1 MESRFEIVEADLSRE
16 DHQRDVVAMVDAY
29 ARDPMGNDGPLPDE
43 VYARL
48 IDGLRRHPT
57 TLIYLAYAGN
67 EAVGIATC
75 FIGFSTFYARPLINI
90 HDLGVV
96 PEYRGRGVGRELL
109 AAIDGKARELG
120 CCKVTLEVLADN
132 VRARAIYER
141 AGFGPA
147 VYGGN
152 TSGTLF
158 YAKVL
163 KIAEGA

>member
-1 MESRFEIVEADLSRE
+1 MDSAIAIVEADLSRK
-16 DHQRDVVAMVDAY
+16 DHQRDVVAMIDAY
-29 ARDPMGNDGPLPDE
+29 ARDPMGNDGPLPDD
-43 VYARL
+43 VYDRL
-48 IDGLRRHPT
+48 IDGLRGHPT
-57 TLIYLAYAGN
+57 TLIYLAYAGD

-75 FIGFSTFYARPLINI
+75 FVGFSTFYARPLVNI

-96 PEYRGRGVGRELL
+96 PSFRGRGIGRALL
-109 AAIDGKARELG
+109 AAVEAKARELG
-120 CCKVTLEVLADN
+120 CCKVTLEVLSDN

-163 KIAEGA
+163 

>member
-1 MESRFEIVEADLSRE
+1 MNASLFVVEADLSRA
-16 DHQRDVVAMVDAY
+16 DHQRDVVAMIDAY
-29 ARDPMGNDGPLPDE
+29 ARDPMGNDGPLSDE
-43 VYARL
+43 VYDRL
-48 IDGLRRHPT
+48 IDGLRAHPT
-57 TLIYLAYAGN
+57 TLIYLAYAGG

-75 FIGFSTFYARPLINI
+75 FVGFSTFYARPLVNI

-96 PEYRGRGVGRELL
+96 PAFRGRGVGRELL
-109 AAIDGKARELG
+109 GAIEAKARALG
-120 CCKVTLEVLADN
+120 CCKITLEVLADN
-132 VRARAIYER
+132 DRARAIYER

-163 KIAEGA
+163 

>member
-1 MESRFEIVEADLSRE
+1 MDSAIAIVEADLSRE

-29 ARDPMGNDGPLPDE
+29 ARDPMGNDGPLSDD
-43 VYARL
+43 VYDRL
-48 IDGLRRHPT
+48 IDGLRGHPT
-57 TLIYLAYAGN
+57 TLVYLAYAGG
-67 EAVGIATC
+67 EVVGIATC
-75 FIGFSTFYARPLINI
+75 FVGFSTFYARPLVNI

-96 PEYRGRGVGRELL
+96 PAFRGRGVGRELL
-109 AAIDGKARELG
+109 AAVEAKARELG
-120 CCKVTLEVLADN
+120 CCKITLEVLSDN

-163 KIAEGA
+163 